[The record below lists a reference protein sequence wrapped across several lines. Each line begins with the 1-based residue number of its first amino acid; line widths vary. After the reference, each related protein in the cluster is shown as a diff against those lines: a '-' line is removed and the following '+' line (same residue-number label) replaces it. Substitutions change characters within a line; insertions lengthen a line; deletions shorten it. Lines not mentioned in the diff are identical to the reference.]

1 MTLVNSISAIFNALR
16 FIWSGALDK
25 LPFKYVYG
33 VLVLIQISIAS
44 SMSLTAQNKVSYMVV
59 VCLVLFCVGGHFA
72 LFPNVVR
79 QIYGRQATFLYGWMM
94 TGTGI
99 ASLLIEVLT
108 LSRFGDE
115 YLIMFFI
122 TGAGSLVSMMILMF
136 VFE

>member
-1 MTLVNSISAIFNALR
+1 MNSVSAIFNALR

-33 VLVLIQISIAS
+33 ALVIIQILIAC

-99 ASLLIEVLT
+99 ASLLIEILT
-108 LSRFGDE
+108 LSQFGDE

-122 TGAGSLVSMMILMF
+122 TGAGSLISMLILMF

>member
-1 MTLVNSISAIFNALR
+1 MNSISAIFNALR

-33 VLVLIQISIAS
+33 VLVLMQISIAS

-99 ASLLIEVLT
+99 ASLLIEILT
-108 LSRFGDE
+108 LSQFGDE

-122 TGAGSLVSMMILMF
+122 TGAGSLISMMILMF

>member
-1 MTLVNSISAIFNALR
+1 MNSISAIFNALR
-16 FIWSGALDK
+16 FIWSGALDR
-25 LPFKYVYG
+25 LQFKYVYG
-33 VLVLIQISIAS
+33 VLVLMQISIAS
-44 SMSLTAQNKVSYMVV
+44 SMSLTAQNKISYMVV

-108 LSRFGDE
+108 LSRFGEE

>member
-1 MTLVNSISAIFNALR
+1 
-16 FIWSGALDK
+16 
-25 LPFKYVYG
+25 
-33 VLVLIQISIAS
+33 
-44 SMSLTAQNKVSYMVV
+44 MSLTAQNKVSYMVV
-59 VCLVLFCVGGHFA
+59 VCLILFCVGGHFA